1 MTLQP
6 PRNNDGY
13 FNSGASSHM
22 ASDAG
27 ILSTSSQ
34 SPVHSSIVVGN
45 VSLLPVTSTGSAS
58 LPRNFHLNNVLVA
71 PKLIKN
77 LISVRHFITDNNC
90 SIEFDPTGCSVKAL
104 PSRNMIVRCNSSR
117 PLYPLCLPTATSF
130 VATVSQTLWHRRLE
144 HPGHEALS
152 KLGP

>member
-1 MTLQP
+1 MVGLPPSWDQRSLASSFNTMTLQP

-45 VSLLPVTSTGSAS
+45 GSLLPVTSTGSAS

-71 PKLIKN
+71 PNLIKN
-77 LISVRHFITDNNC
+77 LISLFASLPQTTIALLNLTLLVVC
-90 SIEFDPTGCSVKAL
+90 EGSSV
-104 PSRNMIVRCNSSR
+104 P
-117 PLYPLCLPTATSF
+117 
-130 VATVSQTLWHRRLE
+130 E
-144 HPGHEALS
+144 HDRQVQ
-152 KLGP
+152 